1 MTYQVVN
8 PATGKVESE
17 YPTASGAEVS
27 DVLARAARGYTSW
40 RRTSMEER
48 AGLLRRV
55 WKLYLDRADELAA
68 IITREMGKVT
78 KAALGELRFAAAI
91 YQYYAD
97 NGAALLKDEPLA
109 SNLPGTALVR
119 KFPIGALLGIMPWNY
134 PYYQVAR
141 FAAPNLMTG
150 NTIVLKHAPQCPESA
165 LAMEQ
170 IFHDAGLPDDAY
182 INIFASNEQVADMIA
197 DPRIAG
203 VSVTGSERAGSA
215 VASVAGQ
222 NLKKVVL
229 ELGGSDPFIVLDG
242 ADLPKVA
249 KTAAAARMENGG
261 QACNASK
268 RMIVTDAVY
277 DDFMREF
284 TAAMSSYV
292 TGDPTDP
299 ATSYGPLSS
308 EQAARNLMAQ
318 IDDAVSKGAT
328 VHLGGHR
335 IDRPGAFVESTVLSG
350 VTPDMRAYRE
360 ELFGPAA
367 VVYQVADADEAV
379 ELANS
384 SVYGLGGA
392 VFSSDEKLAVEVAD
406 RLDVGMVW
414 INTAELGGPEL
425 PFGGT
430 KRSGV
435 GRELGPLGIDEF
447 VNKKLIHTPPT
458 TQLSR
463 PVTASVAAMPR
474 PSSHL
479 ANAGTGTG
487 TFRC

>member
-1 MTYQVVN
+1 MEAGSMSYQVVN

-17 YPTASGAEVS
+17 YPTATDAEIS
-27 DVLARAARGYTSW
+27 EVLERADRGYASW
-40 RRTSMEER
+40 RGTAMEDR
-48 AGLLRRV
+48 SGILRRV
-55 WKLYLDRADELAA
+55 AQLYRDRSSELAA

-78 KAALGELRFAAAI
+78 SGAEGELQFVSAI
-91 YQYYAD
+91 YEYYAD
-97 NGAALLKDEPLA
+97 NGAELLKDQPLA
-109 SNLPGTALVR
+109 SSVPGTSWVR
-119 KFPIGALLGIMPWNY
+119 KSPIGALLGIMPWNY

-165 LAMEQ
+165 LAMQQ
-170 IFHDAGLPDDAY
+170 IFRDAGLPDDAY
-182 INIFASNEQVADMIA
+182 INVFASNEQVASMVA

-215 VASVAGQ
+215 VAAVAGQ

-249 KTAAAARMENGG
+249 RTAAAARMENGG
-261 QACNASK
+261 QACNSSK
-268 RMIVTDAVY
+268 RMIVADAVY

-284 TAAMSSYV
+284 TAAMSTYV

-308 EQAARNLMAQ
+308 EQAARNLMEQ

-335 IDRPGAFVESTVLSG
+335 LDGPGAFVEATVLSG
-350 VTPDMRAYRE
+350 VTPEMRAYRE

-367 VVYQVADADEAV
+367 VVYRVADADGAV

-384 SVYGLGGA
+384 SSYGLGGA
-392 VFSSDEKLAVEVAD
+392 VFCSDESLAVQVAD
-406 RLDVGMVW
+406 RLDVGMAWV
-414 INTAELGGPEL
+414 NSAEGGGPEL

-447 VNKKLIHTPPT
+447 VNKKLIHTPPA
-458 TQLSR
+458 R
-463 PVTASVAAMPR
+463 
-474 PSSHL
+474 
-479 ANAGTGTG
+479 
-487 TFRC
+487 

>member
-1 MTYQVVN
+1 MKYQVVN
-8 PATGKVESE
+8 PSTGQVEQE
-17 YPTASGAEVS
+17 YPTATDAEIGEIL
-27 DVLARAARGYTSW
+27 DRAGRGYPAW
-40 RRTSMEER
+40 RRTAMTER
-48 AGLLRRV
+48 ADILRRV
-55 WKLYLDRADELAA
+55 AQLYQDRSAELGA
-68 IITREMGKVT
+68 IITREMGKT
-78 KAALGELRFAAAI
+78 TAEALGELEFTVGI
-91 YQYYAD
+91 YRYYAD
-97 NGAALLKDEPLA
+97 HGPDLLKDEPLP
-109 SNLPGTALVR
+109 SNTPGAAWVR
-119 KFPIGALLGIMPWNY
+119 KSPIGALLGIMPWNY

-141 FAAPNLMTG
+141 FAAPNLMIG
-150 NTIVLKHAPQCPESA
+150 NTIILKHAPQCPESA

-170 IFHDAGLPDDAY
+170 IFHDAGLPHDAY
-182 INIFASNEQVADMIA
+182 INIFASNEQVAAMVA

-215 VASVAGQ
+215 VAAVAGQ

-249 KTAAAARMENGG
+249 KTAARARMENGG

-268 RMIVTDAVY
+268 RMIVADAVY

-308 EQAARNLMAQ
+308 EQAARNLMTQ
-318 IDDAVSKGAT
+318 IDDAGGKGAT

-335 IDRPGAFVESTVLSG
+335 IDGPGAFVAATVLSG

-367 VVYQVADADEAV
+367 VVYRVADADEAV

-384 SVYGLGGA
+384 SAFGLGGA
-392 VFSSDEKLAVEVAD
+392 VFSSDEKLAADVAD

-414 INTAELGGPEL
+414 INTAEGGGPEL
-425 PFGGT
+425 PVGGT
-430 KRSGV
+430 QRPGV

-447 VNKKLIHTPPT
+447 VNKKLIHTPP
-458 TQLSR
+458 
-463 PVTASVAAMPR
+463 AAQ
-474 PSSHL
+474 
-479 ANAGTGTG
+479 
-487 TFRC
+487 

>member
-1 MTYQVVN
+1 MYQVVN
-8 PATGKVESE
+8 PATGQVESQ
-17 YPTASGAEVS
+17 YPTAIDSEVS
-27 DVLARAARGYTSW
+27 DVLATADRGYASW
-40 RRTSMEER
+40 RRTPMEER
-48 AGLLRRV
+48 AAILRRV
-55 WKLYLDRADELAA
+55 AQLYRDRSTELAA

-78 KAALGELRFAAAI
+78 KGALGELQFVAAI
-91 YQYYAD
+91 YEYYAD
-97 NGAALLKDEPLA
+97 NGATLLQDQPLA
-109 SNLPGTALVR
+109 SNVPGTAWVR
-119 KFPIGALLGIMPWNY
+119 RSPIGVILGIMPWNY

-141 FAAPNLMTG
+141 FSAPNLMIG

-165 LAMEQ
+165 MAMEQ
-170 IFHDAGLPDDAY
+170 LFRDAGLPADAY
-182 INIFASNEQVADMIA
+182 INIFASNGQVATMVA

-215 VASVAGQ
+215 VAAVAGQ

-249 KTAAAARMENGG
+249 ATAAAARMENGG
-261 QACNASK
+261 QACNSSK
-268 RMIVTDAVY
+268 RMIIADAVF

-284 TAAMSSYV
+284 TAAMSGYV

-308 EQAARNLMAQ
+308 EHAAVTVMAQ

-335 IDRPGAFVESTVLSG
+335 IDGPGAFVEATVLTG
-350 VTPDMRAYRE
+350 VTPEMRAYRE
-360 ELFGPAA
+360 ELFGPVA
-367 VVYQVADADEAV
+367 VVYRVADADEAV

-384 SVYGLGGA
+384 SSFGLGGA
-392 VFSSDEKLAVEVAD
+392 VFCSDEKLAVDVAD
-406 RLDVGMVW
+406 RLDVGMAWV
-414 INTAELGGPEL
+414 NSAEGGGPEL

-447 VNKKLIHTPPT
+447 VNKKLIHTPPV
-458 TQLSR
+458 Q
-463 PVTASVAAMPR
+463 
-474 PSSHL
+474 
-479 ANAGTGTG
+479 
-487 TFRC
+487 